1 MENLRKTRREAW
13 QAYLI
18 ACIQGTGSER
28 EKLIMLESD
37 VKSAFG
43 ELTSKAI
50 SEYLADVNTDLPFYN
65 DDILDVGERFGFLD
79 AQKITER
86 GKEKF
91 IHEFFKRCGAIYLKL
106 IARAQK
112 PNHKINY

>member
-37 VKSAFG
+37 VKSSFR

-65 DDILDVGERFGFLD
+65 DDIIDVGVRFGFLD
-79 AQKITER
+79 AKKITER

>member
-50 SEYLADVNTDLPFYN
+50 SEYLAGVNTDLPFYN
-65 DDILDVGERFGFLD
+65 DDIIDVGVRFGFLD
-79 AQKITER
+79 AQKNQTT
-86 GKEKF
+86 K
-91 IHEFFKRCGAIYLKL
+91 
-106 IARAQK
+106 
-112 PNHKINY
+112 

>member
-37 VKSAFG
+37 VKSSFR

-65 DDILDVGERFGFLD
+65 DDIIDVGVRFGFLD
-79 AQKITER
+79 AQKIAER

>member
-37 VKSAFG
+37 VKSSFR

-50 SEYLADVNTDLPFYN
+50 SEYLAGVNTDLPFYN
-65 DDILDVGERFGFLD
+65 DDIIDVGVRFGFLD
-79 AQKITER
+79 AKKITER

-91 IHEFFKRCGAIYLKL
+91 IHEFFKRCGAIYLRL
-106 IARAQK
+106 IARAKK

>member
-37 VKSAFG
+37 VKSAFR

-65 DDILDVGERFGFLD
+65 DDIIDVGVRFGFLD
-79 AQKITER
+79 AQKIAER

>member
-65 DDILDVGERFGFLD
+65 DDIIDVGVRFGFLD
-79 AQKITER
+79 AQKIAER

-106 IARAQK
+106 IARAKK